1 MNTLT
6 SSLGVSARYLK
17 AGDNVTS
24 ETHAESAKEIY
35 ECFRSNG
42 GAYIKMGQLI
52 LQLDQLIP
60 PEYITH
66 FAPLMNEAPLTTFE
80 DVKVVIREEFGK
92 ELEEL
97 FSEFDPIPLGSA
109 SLGQAH
115 RAVIK
120 ATG

>member
-1 MNTLT
+1 
-6 SSLGVSARYLK
+6 
-17 AGDNVTS
+17 
-24 ETHAESAKEIY
+24 
-35 ECFRSNG
+35 
-42 GAYIKMGQLI
+42 MGQLI